1 MKPDLY
7 TKAVLAVIALMLAV
21 IACKPLINPE
31 TTASAQGPFA
41 GVQFTSDRGASGA
54 FFDTRTGELWLYDVG
69 YQKEFGGKMFRKFR
83 LTKLGQPLTKESGDF
98 Q

>member
-41 GVQFTSDRGASGA
+41 GVQFTGGVLGFSVY
-54 FFDTRTGELWLYDVG
+54 DTRTGDFWGYDNEREGSNYVL
-69 YQKEFGGKMFRKFR
+69 R
-83 LTKLGQPLTKESGDF
+83 LKTSGRLPKLGAQVIPLATYR
-98 Q
+98 